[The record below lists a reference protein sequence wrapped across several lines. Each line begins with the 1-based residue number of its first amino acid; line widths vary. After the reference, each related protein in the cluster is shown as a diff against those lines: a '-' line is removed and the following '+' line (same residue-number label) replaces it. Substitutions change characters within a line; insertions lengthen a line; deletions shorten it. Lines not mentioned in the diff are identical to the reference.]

1 MNINDFYAIPD
12 EKPLD
17 RLVEGGGFVGIFRS
31 IGCIGDSL
39 SSGELESM
47 TPEGERGYHD
57 YYDISWGQFIARMA
71 GTKVYN
77 FSRGGMTA
85 REYLQSFGEANG
97 FWNPELACQAYIM
110 ALGCNDLWG
119 LGLPVGLVDD
129 IDPEDPSKN
138 APTFAG
144 EFAAVL
150 QKYKQIQPKAKFFLV
165 TMPRTPHH
173 GAQAEEKADAHQ
185 KLMYDLAEYFDN
197 TYVIDLRE
205 YGPVYD
211 QKFYDHFW
219 IGGHLN
225 AQGYLLTARMV
236 VSYMDY
242 IIRHNPE
249 DFRQVG
255 FIGKGP
261 YYHGLKW

>member
-1 MNINDFYAIPD
+1 MNINDFYAIEG

-17 RLVEGGGFVGIFRS
+17 RLVDDGGFAGIFRT

-47 TPEGERGYHD
+47 TPEGQVGYHD
-57 YYDISWGQFIARMA
+57 FYDISWGQFIARMA

-119 LGLPVGLVDD
+119 LGLPVGSVED
-129 IDPEDPSKN
+129 INPDDPSKN

-165 TMPRTPHH
+165 TMPKMPRH
-173 GAQAEEKADAHQ
+173 GEHAEGLADQQQ
-185 KLMYDLAEYFDN
+185 KLMHDLAAYFDN
-197 TYVIDLRE
+197 TYVIDLYQYAPPFDKE
-205 YGPVYD
+205 VKK
-211 QKFYDHFW
+211 KFFYH
-219 IGGHLN
+219 GHM
-225 AQGYLLTARMV
+225 APAGYLLFGKMIA
-236 VSYMDY
+236 SYIDY
-242 IIRHNPE
+242 IIRHNIE
-249 DFRQVG
+249 SFKTVG
-255 FIGKGP
+255 MMGYDYDRKRV
-261 YYHGLKW
+261 

>member
-1 MNINDFYAIPD
+1 MNINDFYAIPG

-17 RLVEGGGFVGIFRS
+17 RLVDDGGFVGIFRT

-47 TPEGERGYHD
+47 TPDGQRGYHD
-57 YYDISWGQFIARMA
+57 LYDISWGQFIARMA

-97 FWNPELACQAYIM
+97 FWNPELACQCYIM

-119 LGLPVGLVDD
+119 LGLPVGSVED
-129 IDPEDPSKN
+129 IDRDDYTLN

-150 QKYKQIQPKAKFFLV
+150 QRYQQIQPKAKFFLV
-165 TMPRTPHH
+165 TMPKTPHH
-173 GAQAEEKADAHQ
+173 GEQSEALADAQQ
-185 KLMYDLAEYFDN
+185 KLMHDLAAYFDN

-211 QKFYDHFW
+211 EKFYEHFW

-225 AQGYLLTARMV
+225 AQGYLLTARMIM
-236 VSYMDY
+236 SYMDY

-255 FIGKGP
+255 FIGTGH
-261 YYHGLKW
+261 YYHGIKW

>member
-1 MNINDFYAIPD
+1 MNINDFYAIEG

-17 RLVEGGGFVGIFRS
+17 RLVDDGGFAGIFRT

-47 TPEGERGYHD
+47 TPEGQVGYHD
-57 YYDISWGQFIARMA
+57 FYDISWSQFIARMA

-119 LGLPVGLVDD
+119 LGLPVGSVED
-129 IDPEDPSKN
+129 INPDDPSKN
-138 APTFAG
+138 AHNFAG

-165 TMPRTPHH
+165 TMPKMPRH
-173 GAQAEEKADAHQ
+173 GEHAEGLADQQQ
-185 KLMYDLAEYFDN
+185 KLMHDLAAYFDN

-211 QKFYDHFW
+211 DKFYEHFW

-225 AQGYLLTARMV
+225 AQGYLLTARMI

-255 FIGKGP
+255 FIGKGH